1 MELAGLRAR
10 RNEIKSVNWRA
21 GTPATPENK
30 MSITQLIDSLLAG
43 EDRALARAITLV
55 ENDDPRAFEI
65 LKVVYSHGREI
76 PIVGITGPAGVGKSS
91 LVDQLIAIY
100 RGQGKTVGVIAV
112 DPSSPFTGGAILGD
126 RIRMQ
131 RHGTDHSVF
140 IRSMASRG
148 KLGGI
153 SAATFDVVDLMNASG
168 KDIILIETVGVGQD
182 EVDIVKIANTTI
194 VVLMPGLGDEVQAM
208 KAGLMEIA
216 DLLIINKADRSD
228 VDKMEMELQSSL
240 SFFQSEG
247 QWHPRVLKT
256 VAISNIGVDLVAA
269 AIQEHDEFLK
279 TSGGLHAKALLQ
291 SRQRMIDA
299 LEYRIT
305 RQIVEEGFERFGIS
319 GKVEEIANR
328 KTDPHT
334 VVQELLRH
342 FRME

>member
-1 MELAGLRAR
+1 
-10 RNEIKSVNWRA
+10 
-21 GTPATPENK
+21 

-55 ENDDPRAFEI
+55 ENDDARAFEI
-65 LKVVYSHGREI
+65 LKAVFSYGRQI
-76 PIVGITGPAGVGKSS
+76 PIVGITGPAGVGKSA
-91 LVDQLIAIY
+91 LVDQLIANY
-100 RGQGKTVGVIAV
+100 RSQGKTVGVIAV

-131 RHGTDHSVF
+131 RHGTDRGVF
-140 IRSMASRG
+140 IRSMANRG

-153 SAATFDVVDLMNASG
+153 SAATFDVVDLINASG
-168 KDIILIETVGVGQD
+168 KDVILIETVGVGQD
-182 EVDIVKIANTTI
+182 EVDIVKIANTTV

-216 DLLIINKADRSD
+216 DLLIINKADRSE
-228 VDKMEMELQSSL
+228 VDKMEMELQASL
-240 SFFQSEG
+240 SFFRSDGE
-247 QWHPRVLKT
+247 WHPRILKT
-256 VAISNIGVDLVAA
+256 VATNNTGVDLVCA
-269 AIQEHDEFLK
+269 AIQEHDDYLK
-279 TSGGLHAKALLQ
+279 MSGRLHTKALLQ

-299 LEYRIT
+299 LEYRII

-319 GKVEEIANR
+319 QRVEEIADR

-342 FRME
+342 FKME

>member
-1 MELAGLRAR
+1 MTTA
-10 RNEIKSVNWRA
+10 
-21 GTPATPENK
+21 
-30 MSITQLIDSLLAG
+30 QLIDSLLAG

-65 LKVVYSHGREI
+65 LKAVYPYGREI

-91 LVDQLIAIY
+91 LVDQLIAGY
-100 RGQGKTVGVIAV
+100 RSEGKTVGVIAV

-131 RHGTDHSVF
+131 RHGTDRGVF

-153 SAATFDVVDLMNASG
+153 AAATFDVVDLVNASG
-168 KDIILIETVGVGQD
+168 KDMVLIETVGVGQD
-182 EVDIVKIANTTI
+182 EVDIVKIANTTV

-228 VDKMEMELQSSL
+228 VDKMEMDLQASL
-240 SFFQSEG
+240 SFFQSDG
-247 QWHPRVLKT
+247 LWHPRILKT
-256 VAISNIGVDLVAA
+256 VATSNIGVDLVSA
-269 AIQEHDEFLK
+269 AIQEHNDYLK
-279 TSGGLHAKALLQ
+279 TSGRFHTKALQQ

-305 RQIVEEGFERFGIS
+305 RQIVEEGFERFGILQ
-319 GKVEEIANR
+319 KIEEIAAR
-328 KTDPHT
+328 KTDPYS
-334 VVQELLRH
+334 VVQELLQH
-342 FRME
+342 FKME